1 MAIAEFGRSLL
12 GDVRARKDQQ
22 ADDAR
27 KYARK
32 QAKKELNLAGAA
44 FLGGQFFKAA
54 TSNLKTKTSA
64 FLANSDLNKRKID
77 MQQAEKKALEAT
89 THFNNAEK
97 SNISMYDLSLQNSA
111 DAAVAAKKIK
121 DPNSIKPNE
130 EGDWRAMFMERD
142 IHMQNALAESSYF
155 EEVIKRGKEI
165 KLGKSNYSLD
175 SLASVQ
181 RPKTIVGSMWNKFTD
196 QETSVDVFN
205 HQMSKLKQVVA
216 ADAINALTF
225 DRRVESAEKIVAD
238 GGDPSLVNALV
249 GAPTNKEEEAKIKK
263 SLKLGETRTEE
274 AKALVSNSA
283 GVFSRVVVKYT
294 ASNKQD
300 TRVEVED
307 TKVVDGKDIITQ
319 SDVASAIG
327 NIPQLYAMIADNYTI
342 AGQKLFQKEADKIM
356 VGKKLSVE
364 VVEQLWA
371 KGIQAATWDGY
382 SPDMNTGKLDSEVMA
397 QYVKAWTAASANLVD
412 TIAANISNPTPE
424 AQQKVIDAAN
434 GVQAIQ
440 TSMQTDLSN
449 RNLSGSGILTAV
461 QKAKPI
467 LPAGTQHTTS
477 SGTIYYANGKGDWL
491 TYDPTK
497 K

>member
-1 MAIAEFGRSLL
+1 
-12 GDVRARKDQQ
+12 
-22 ADDAR
+22 
-27 KYARK
+27 
-32 QAKKELNLAGAA
+32 
-44 FLGGQFFKAA
+44 
-54 TSNLKTKTSA
+54 
-64 FLANSDLNKRKID
+64 
-77 MQQAEKKALEAT
+77 
-89 THFNNAEK
+89 
-97 SNISMYDLSLQNSA
+97 
-111 DAAVAAKKIK
+111 
-121 DPNSIKPNE
+121 
-130 EGDWRAMFMERD
+130 
-142 IHMQNALAESSYF
+142 
-155 EEVIKRGKEI
+155 
-165 KLGKSNYSLD
+165 
-175 SLASVQ
+175 
-181 RPKTIVGSMWNKFTD
+181 
-196 QETSVDVFN
+196 
-205 HQMSKLKQVVA
+205 VA

-225 DRRVESAEKIVAD
+225 DRRVESAEKIVAA

-249 GAPTNKEEEAKIKK
+249 GAPLNQTEKDKIEK

-300 TRVEVED
+300 TRVDIED

-356 VGKKLSVE
+356 AGKKLSVE

-397 QYVKAWTAASANLVD
+397 QYVESWTGASVNLVD
-412 TIAANISNPTPE
+412 TIAANISNPSPE

-449 RNLSGSGILTAV
+449 RDLSGSNILTAV
-461 QKAKPI
+461 QEAKPI

-477 SGTIYYANGKGDWL
+477 SGAIYYANGKGDWL
-491 TYDPTK
+491 ENDPTK
-497 K
+497 